1 MHAGSLK
8 YLLVTQTNA
17 NKIGKTFEK
26 YFIEDAKQLTL
37 NKLNSMFQIKNRWS
51 LVAKTAKH
59 G

>member
-37 NKLNSMFQIKNRWS
+37 NKLNSMFQI
-51 LVAKTAKH
+51 
-59 G
+59 